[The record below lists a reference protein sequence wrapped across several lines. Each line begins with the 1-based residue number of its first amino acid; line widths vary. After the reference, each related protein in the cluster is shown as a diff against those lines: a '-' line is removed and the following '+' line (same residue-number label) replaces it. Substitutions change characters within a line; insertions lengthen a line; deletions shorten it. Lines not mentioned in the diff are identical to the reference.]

1 MTIAAFA
8 SMVQK
13 RGLRILQFLV
23 LFLQTNTVIKSAKIN
38 LTGLHS
44 TISIKDQHNTSAFS
58 QVIVNGVFDS
68 LPKIDSRVLES
79 SVTFFSD

>member
-23 LFLQTNTVIKSAKIN
+23 LFLQTNIVIKSEKIN
-38 LTGLHS
+38 LIGLHS
-44 TISIKDQHNTSAFS
+44 TISIKDYNTSAFG
-58 QVIVNGVFDS
+58 QIKVNGV
-68 LPKIDSRVLES
+68 
-79 SVTFFSD
+79 TT